1 MHYRDSKKTG
11 YYWLV
16 KKTLNENNKDKG
28 EMAADTL
35 DDLTQSLETNTEYC
49 NLPPS
54 NHIKDS
60 VDLWE
65 YQEEVLT
72 YKSSV
77 KFKKSQWT
85 QLKRNNKGL
94 EEISGPQ
101 AKFSEGSKTK
111 SQLRHYNVECD
122 RELYGGRLE
131 DIKQSRERLQREM
144 DYPSCVSSAIRDHEH
159 PTSKLNIQQI
169 QDELLPLKNK
179 LLIQLSKAENER
191 YQLRD
196 SLREKTLMLEITQ
209 RKLNQLKD
217 KIKEHED
224 QIHTENEKLNRSFLR
239 QESIPEVHTHMQSE
253 NEFLRKPF
261 KDAPNK
267 GVFKVGTSDCVLM
280 QYKNNLY
287 TDTGELDAAIEEQNK
302 NSAEEYIRLRERLH
316 KLEKEK
322 AERLDTIRKLQQ
334 LPDFQKEQFMTSKS
348 KIYEEILKQ
357 KQLQK
362 ELDESKRNL
371 QESQEEYQQK
381 QKYIKELEDYIQKLN
396 MKHATFE
403 DSVKQ
408 HMGKSEKNQKNSLCS
423 PLVEYLKKQL
433 HEITSKN
440 RRLEYMNTKL
450 EEEIMKYDR
459 LDPEHHLE
467 RPKLKYNKVEQY
479 RPKIKVQ
486 VKQETEEQ
494 NDRVNLFLQIQELEA
509 EVLKMQ
515 ISHQEAKAKLERC
528 KKDFSQEYRFTTNPF
543 VEPLH
548 DLVLDNYMGLSGRNS
563 KYFMGETETSI
574 NSMEACFAKMQEEL
588 ESPVTTI
595 DAELPSTSFWASPM
609 EYTRRPNL
617 N

>member
-1 MHYRDSKKTG
+1 MLKIIKKPEKEKWISKDSSMTCENVNSSSDILLHSHDDSTLSETDFDELR
-11 YYWLV
+11 LV

-423 PLVEYLKKQL
+423 PL
-433 HEITSKN
+433 
-440 RRLEYMNTKL
+440 
-450 EEEIMKYDR
+450 
-459 LDPEHHLE
+459 
-467 RPKLKYNKVEQY
+467 
-479 RPKIKVQ
+479 
-486 VKQETEEQ
+486 
-494 NDRVNLFLQIQELEA
+494 IQELEA